1 MTSQQSL
8 QLFDIVNRNFKT
20 EADARLF
27 VTEIDTL
34 ITAQSKEETKE
45 LATKKDLDQVKYD
58 LIKWMFSFWVTLIL
72 LILGAFF
79 LKK

>member
-8 QLFDIVNRNFKT
+8 QLFDIVNRNFKS
-20 EADARLF
+20 EADARQF
-27 VTEIDTL
+27 VTEIDAL

-45 LATKKDLDQVKYD
+45 LATKKDLDLVKYD